1 MQTHKISK
9 ESIEAMTADKI
20 KQMLDACYL
29 AKRVRDLLPELPDGV
44 TPSYIQYLDRIRK
57 LQDMNKR
64 VKVSDISDELKLPRP
79 GVTRTVKEMEAKGYL
94 TKETSEEDARITYIT
109 ITPKGAELS
118 DKYDRNYYDWLVQY
132 MDDISEEE
140 ADCMINTVEKF
151 YKIMSERRITIE

>member
-1 MQTHKISK
+1 
-9 ESIEAMTADKI
+9 MTADKI

-79 GVTRTVKEMEAKGYL
+79 GVTRMVKEMEAKGYI

-132 MDDISEEE
+132 MDDISDEE
-140 ADCMINTVEKF
+140 ADCMINTIEKF

>member
-1 MQTHKISK
+1 
-9 ESIEAMTADKI
+9 MTADKI

-109 ITPKGAELS
+109 ITPKGAALS

>member
-1 MQTHKISK
+1 
-9 ESIEAMTADKI
+9 MTADKI

-57 LQDMNKR
+57 LQDMNKK

-140 ADCMINTVEKF
+140 ADCMINTIEKF

>member
-1 MQTHKISK
+1 
-9 ESIEAMTADKI
+9 
-20 KQMLDACYL
+20 MLDACYL

-94 TKETSEEDARITYIT
+94 TKEISEEDARITYIT

-132 MDDISEEE
+132 MDDISDEE
-140 ADCMINTVEKF
+140 ADCMINTIEKF

>member
-1 MQTHKISK
+1 
-9 ESIEAMTADKI
+9 MTADKI

-44 TPSYIQYLDRIRK
+44 IPSYIQYLDRIRK
-57 LQDMNKR
+57 LQDINKR

-79 GVTRTVKEMEAKGYL
+79 GVTRMVKEMEAKGYI

-132 MDDISEEE
+132 MDDISDEE
-140 ADCMINTVEKF
+140 ADCMINTIEKF

>member
-1 MQTHKISK
+1 
-9 ESIEAMTADKI
+9 MTADKI

-132 MDDISEEE
+132 MDDISDEE
-140 ADCMINTVEKF
+140 ADCMINTIEKF